1 LALIKQIQST
11 KTRSQASHIES
22 TIKNRVTISKVIK
35 EVNAMYLQAGKWS
48 LAMESY
54 QKSLA
59 TLDWL
64 GDLSDS
70 ASTLSNM
77 GLIHLQVS
85 IL

>member
-11 KTRSQASHIES
+11 KNRSHASHIES
-22 TIKNRVTISKVIK
+22 TTKNRVTISKVIK

-54 QKSLA
+54 QKNLA

-70 ASTLSNM
+70 ASARAIW
-77 GLIHLQVS
+77 G
-85 IL
+85 